1 MPTITGTSGPNILS
15 GDIEWREDLQEY
27 VSTPTVD
34 EIFGLAG
41 DDIIDGYF
49 LGDTLWGDEGDDI
62 VRGGDGNDT
71 LHGGPGNDILQGDGY
86 AAGDTGTDF
95 LAGDEGNDYL
105 NGGDGW
111 DYLFG
116 GEGDDELFG
125 NAAYPEGTDGNFLD
139 GGPGNDRLVGTS
151 GANMMFGGDGI
162 DTASL
167 YFLDA
172 TEPVDFV
179 ALEPGGGYAPM
190 VGGMPYAHVSGIEIF
205 AQLWGGKANDRLGA
219 AYTLP
224 EGAQYTLSGQGGED
238 TAVLDFSAETGR
250 MAGSSDSSLGWLY
263 LGNLDTGGQLQ
274 VSAEHV
280 HYNGNAL
287 GGIYL
292 GDGNDILT
300 GLAGN
305 DTFGGGGGDDLIDG
319 AAGADTLYGGEGDD
333 SITGGTGAD
342 WIDGQTGTDTAV
354 YAGSFAEYSFSP
366 QADRLRVTSK
376 AGDTDQLFG
385 IERLRFD
392 DGEVAVRPD
401 FNIDSTAF
409 TFTTGTLSQA
419 EGTGGTPAF
428 SFTVTRAGA
437 TGLAQSIPWSLA
449 GIAGSGTMPATA
461 ADFPGGAFPTGLLS
475 FAPGQTSA
483 TIVVPV
489 AADAA
494 VETNERFAV
503 TLGAPPPASVVTKG
517 TAQGIILND
526 DATIGIAGLAYNLA
540 EGTGG
545 STGFTFTLTR
555 SGATGGAAT
564 VNYAV
569 SGATGSGTTPAGA
582 ADFAGGAF
590 PAGTVSFAPG
600 QTSRTLTIPVAADD
614 LLEFN
619 ERFAV
624 TLSGASGATIG
635 TASAQGIISNDDVAP
650 PPASFAIARLAASRT
665 EGSSGGTTPFTFTV
679 TRGGNT
685 AVAHSIAYA
694 VAGVAGNGTMPAAAA
709 DFDGATLPA
718 GRLTFAPGETS
729 RVLTIP
735 VAADLAGELNERFAV
750 TLSAPSAGAVLG
762 GTVSAEGV
770 ILNDDTSL
778 AFTSTNVSRP
788 EGNAG
793 TTAYSFTVSRAGTTS
808 AATTVDWSF
817 AGGGVAGTVAANAA
831 DFAGGL
837 PSGGTLSFAPGQ
849 TTRTITI
856 PVLGDTNPEG
866 GFNESFTL
874 SLANASSGVS
884 ILGAKATGTIREDD
898 AITGTTGN
906 DTLFGTVGADLFVIG
921 QGQDT
926 IWGGNGVDSFR
937 FLPSAAAPANLF
949 TLNDFDPFVAE
960 RIDLSRIDAIAG
972 TLANDAFT
980 FIGPMPLTLPGQLH
994 WERLSPHLVEFQG
1007 NLNADPAPELRFV
1020 LFSPGTP
1027 DSTWFV
1033 L

>member
-1 MPTITGTSGPNILS
+1 MPIITGTTGPNILS
-15 GDIEWREDLQEY
+15 GDVEWREDLGQF

-41 DDIIDGYF
+41 DD
-49 LGDTLWGDEGDDI
+49 T
-62 VRGGDGNDT
+62 
-71 LHGGPGNDILQGDGY
+71 
-86 AAGDTGTDF
+86 
-95 LAGDEGNDYL
+95 
-105 NGGDGW
+105 
-111 DYLFG
+111 
-116 GEGDDELFG
+116 
-125 NAAYPEGTDGNFLD
+125 
-139 GGPGNDRLVGTS
+139 
-151 GANMMFGGDGI
+151 I

-167 YFLDA
+167 YFLEA
-172 TEPVDFV
+172 IEPVDFV

-205 AQLWGGKANDRLGA
+205 AQIWGGKANDRLGA

-224 EGAQYTLSGQGGED
+224 EDAQYTLSGQGGED
-238 TAVLDFSAETGR
+238 TAVLDFSTETGR
-250 MAGSSDSSLGWLY
+250 MAGSSDPGLGWLY

-274 VSAEHV
+274 VNAEHV
-280 HYNGNAL
+280 HYTGNAL

-292 GDGNDILT
+292 GDGNDRLT

-305 DTFGGGGGDDLIDG
+305 DTFGGGGGDDLISG

-333 SITGGTGAD
+333 SITGGTGED
-342 WIDGQTGTDTAV
+342 WIDGQTGTDTAI

-366 QADRLRVTSK
+366 QADRLRVSSK

-419 EGTGGTPAF
+419 EGTGGT
-428 SFTVTRAGA
+428 
-437 TGLAQSIPWSLA
+437 
-449 GIAGSGTMPATA
+449 
-461 ADFPGGAFPTGLLS
+461 
-475 FAPGQTSA
+475 
-483 TIVVPV
+483 
-489 AADAA
+489 
-494 VETNERFAV
+494 
-503 TLGAPPPASVVTKG
+503 
-517 TAQGIILND
+517 
-526 DATIGIAGLAYNLA
+526 
-540 EGTGG
+540 
-545 STGFTFTLTR
+545 TGFTFTLTR

-569 SGATGSGTTPAGA
+569 SGATGSGTAPADA
-582 ADFAGGAF
+582 ADFAGSAF

-600 QTSRTLTIPVAADD
+600 QTSRTLTIPVAADG
-614 LLEFN
+614 LLEAN

-624 TLSGASGATIG
+624 TLSGVSGATIG
-635 TASAQGIISNDDVAP
+635 TASAQGIIRNDDVAP
-650 PPASFAIARLAASRT
+650 PPASFAIVRLSASRT
-665 EGSSGGTTPFTFTV
+665 EGGSGGTTPFTFTV

-694 VAGVAGNGTMPAAAA
+694 VAGIAGNGTMPASAA

-718 GRLTFAPGETS
+718 GHLTFAPGETS

-778 AFTSTNVSRP
+778 AFATTNVAGA
-788 EGNAG
+788 EGNTG
-793 TTAYSFTVSRAGTTS
+793 TTAFSFTVSRAGTTS

-817 AGGGVAGTVAANAA
+817 ASGGVAGTVAANAA

-837 PSGGTLSFAPGQ
+837 PPGGTLTFAPGQ
-849 TTRTITI
+849 TTRSITI

-874 SLANASSGVS
+874 SLANAAGGVA

-906 DTLFGTVGADLFVIG
+906 DTLFGTVGTDLFVIG
-921 QGQDT
+921 KGQDT

-972 TLANDAFT
+972 TLANDPFT

-1007 NLNADPAPELRFV
+1007 NLNADPAPELRIV

-1027 DSTWFV
+1027 DSTWFT

>member
-1 MPTITGTSGPNILS
+1 MPIITGTTGPNVLS
-15 GDIEWREDLQEY
+15 GDREWREDLGQF
-27 VSTPTVD
+27 VNAPTVD

-95 LAGDEGNDYL
+95 LAGDDGNDTL

-116 GEGDDELFG
+116 GDGDDELFG
-125 NAAYPEGTDGNFLD
+125 NAPYPEGTDGNFLD

-167 YFLDA
+167 YFLTA
-172 TEPVDFV
+172 IEPVDFV
-179 ALEPGGGYAPM
+179 ALEPGGGYAPL

-224 EGAQYTLSGQGGED
+224 EGAQYTLSGQEGED
-238 TAVLDFSAETGR
+238 TAVVDFSAETGR
-250 MAGSSDSSLGWLY
+250 MAGSSDPGLGWLY

-274 VSAEHV
+274 VNAEHV
-280 HYNGNAL
+280 HYTGNAL

-292 GDGNDILT
+292 GDGNDRLT

-305 DTFGGGGGDDLIDG
+305 DTCGGGGGDDLISG
-319 AAGADTLYGGEGDD
+319 AAGADTLYGGDGDD
-333 SITGGTGAD
+333 TITGGEGED
-342 WIDGQTGTDTAV
+342 WIDGQTGTDIAV
-354 YAGSFAEYSFSP
+354 YAGRFADYSVSP

-376 AGDTDQLFG
+376 AGETDQLFG
-385 IERLRFD
+385 IERLRFE
-392 DGEVAVRPD
+392 DGTVVVRPD

-409 TFTTGTLSQA
+409 TFTAPSVSQA
-419 EGTGGTPAF
+419 EGTGGTTGF
-428 SFTVTRAGA
+428 TFTVSRTGA
-437 TGLAQSIPWSLA
+437 TAIPQSIAWSVA
-449 GIAGSGTMPATA
+449 GIAGNGTVPAAA
-461 ADFPGGAFPTGLLS
+461 ADFAGGKLPAGTLS
-475 FAPGQTSA
+475 FAQGQASA
-483 TIVVPV
+483 TITVNV

-494 VETNERFAV
+494 VELNERFAV
-503 TLGAPPPASVVTKG
+503 TLGTAPPASVVLTG
-517 TAQGIILND
+517 TAQGIIRND
-526 DATIGIAGLAYNLA
+526 DIAPATA
-540 EGTGG
+540 
-545 STGFTFTLTR
+545 SFTLTR
-555 SGATGGAAT
+555 
-564 VNYAV
+564 
-569 SGATGSGTTPAGA
+569 
-582 ADFAGGAF
+582 
-590 PAGTVSFAPG
+590 
-600 QTSRTLTIPVAADD
+600 
-614 LLEFN
+614 
-619 ERFAV
+619 
-624 TLSGASGATIG
+624 
-635 TASAQGIISNDDVAP
+635 
-650 PPASFAIARLAASRT
+650 LAAHRT

-679 TRGGNT
+679 TRSGNT
-685 AVAHSIAYA
+685 TAAHSIAYA
-694 VAGVAGNGTMPAAAA
+694 VAGIAGNGTLPASAA
-709 DFDGATLPA
+709 DFADATFPA
-718 GRLTFAPGETS
+718 GHLTFAPGETS

-750 TLSAPSAGAVLG
+750 TLAAPSSGAVLG
-762 GTVSAEGV
+762 SATTAEGI

-778 AFTSTNVSRP
+778 AFATTHVARA

-793 TTAYSFTVSRAGTTS
+793 TAAYSFTVNRSGTTTGT
-808 AATTVDWSF
+808 TTVNWSF

-837 PSGGTLSFAPGQ
+837 PSGGTLTFAPGQ
-849 TTRTITI
+849 TTRSITI

-874 SLANASSGVS
+874 ALANASGGAA
-884 ILGAKATGTIREDD
+884 ILGAKATGTIRDD
-898 AITGTTGN
+898 DTIHGTTGN
-906 DTLFGTVGADLFVIG
+906 DSLAGTAGADLFVIG
-921 QGQDT
+921 QGQDVIT
-926 IWGGNGVDSFR
+926 GGAGVDAFR
-937 FLPSAAAPANLF
+937 FLPTAANPANLF
-949 TLNDFDPFVAE
+949 TLADFDFAAGE

-972 TLANDAFT
+972 TLANDPFT

-994 WERLSPHLVEFQG
+994 WERISPHLVEFQG
-1007 NLNADPAPELRFV
+1007 NLSADPAPELRIV

>member
-1 MPTITGTSGPNILS
+1 MPTITGTTGPNILS
-15 GDIEWREDLQEY
+15 GDIEWREDLGQF
-27 VSTPTVD
+27 VSAPTVD

-41 DDIIDGYF
+41 NDTIDGYF

-71 LHGGPGNDILQGDGY
+71 LHGGTGNDILQGDGY

-95 LAGDEGNDYL
+95 LAGEDGNDYL

-125 NAAYPEGTDGNFLD
+125 NAPYPEGTDGNFLD

-151 GANMMFGGDGI
+151 GANMMFGGTGTDI
-162 DTASL
+162 ASL
-167 YFLDA
+167 YFLNA
-172 TEPVDFV
+172 TLPVEFV
-179 ALEPGGGYAPM
+179 ALVPGAELSPL
-190 VGGMPYAHVSGIEIF
+190 VGGTPHGHVGGIEAY
-205 AQLWGGKANDRLGA
+205 AQLWGGKGNDLLGA

-224 EGAQYTLSGQGGED
+224 DGAQYTLSGQDGED
-238 TAVLDFSAETGR
+238 TAVLDLSAETAPLRG
-250 MAGSSDSSLGWLY
+250 GF
-263 LGNLDTGGQLQ
+263 GNGFGYIQNTLTGGLLN
-274 VSAEHV
+274 VMAEHIR
-280 HYNGNAL
+280 YTGNGLETVN
-287 GGIYL
+287 G
-292 GDGNDILT
+292 GDGNDSLT

-305 DTFGGGGGDDLIDG
+305 DIFGGGGGDDLISG
-319 AAGADTLYGGEGDD
+319 AAGNDTLYGGEGDD
-333 SITGGTGAD
+333 TITGGTGQD
-342 WIDGQTGTDTAV
+342 WIDGQTGTDTAI

-385 IERLRFD
+385 IERIRFD
-392 DGEVAVRPD
+392 DGTVAVRPD

-409 TFTTGTLSQA
+409 TFTATSLHQA
-419 EGTGGTPAF
+419 EGTGGTTAYT
-428 SFTVTRAGA
+428 FTVARSGA
-437 TGLAQSIPWSLA
+437 IGIPQSIGWSVA
-449 GIAGSGTMPATA
+449 GIAGTGTVPATA
-461 ADFPGGAFPTGLLS
+461 ADFAGSTLPAGTLS
-475 FAPGQTSA
+475 FAPGQASA
-483 TIVVPV
+483 TITVNV

-494 VETNERFAV
+494 VELNERFAV
-503 TLGAPPPASVVTKG
+503 TLGTAPPASVITAGV
-517 TAQGIILND
+517 AQGIIRND
-526 DATIGIAGLAYNLA
+526 DTA
-540 EGTGG
+540 
-545 STGFTFTLTR
+545 
-555 SGATGGAAT
+555 
-564 VNYAV
+564 
-569 SGATGSGTTPAGA
+569 PA
-582 ADFAGGAF
+582 
-590 PAGTVSFAPG
+590 
-600 QTSRTLTIPVAADD
+600 
-614 LLEFN
+614 
-619 ERFAV
+619 
-624 TLSGASGATIG
+624 
-635 TASAQGIISNDDVAP
+635 TASFTIT
-650 PPASFAIARLAASRT
+650 RLAANRT

-679 TRGGNT
+679 SRGGNT
-685 AVAHSIAYA
+685 AMAHSIAYA
-694 VAGVAGNGTMPAAAA
+694 VAGIAGNGTLPASAT
-709 DFDGATLPA
+709 DFDGGTLPT
-718 GRLTFAPGETS
+718 GRLSFAPGETS

-735 VAADLAGELNERFAV
+735 VAADFAGELNERFGV
-750 TLSAPSAGAVLG
+750 TLSAPSSGAVLG
-762 GTVSAEGV
+762 SAAAAEGI

-778 AFTSTNVSRP
+778 AFTAANISRP
-788 EGNAG
+788 EGHAG
-793 TTAYSFTVSRAGTTS
+793 TTAFTFTISRSGTTTRS
-808 AATTVDWSF
+808 TTVDWSF

-837 PSGGTLSFAPGQ
+837 PPGGTLTFAPGQ
-849 TTRTITI
+849 TARSITI

-874 SLANASSGVS
+874 ALANASG
-884 ILGAKATGTIREDD
+884 GAAIIAAKTTGTIREDD
-898 AITGTTGN
+898 AITGGPGN
-906 DTLFGTVGADLFVIG
+906 DTLFGTVGSDLFVIG

-1007 NLNADPAPELRFV
+1007 NLNADPAPELRIV

-1027 DSTWFV
+1027 DSTWFT

>member
-1 MPTITGTSGPNILS
+1 MPIITGTTGPNILS
-15 GDIEWREDLQEY
+15 GDVEWREDLGQF
-27 VSTPTVD
+27 VNAPTVD

-41 DDIIDGYF
+41 DDIIDGYS

-71 LHGGPGNDILQGDGY
+71 LHGGLGNDILQGDGY

-95 LAGDEGNDYL
+95 LAGDEGNDTL

-125 NAAYPEGTDGNFLD
+125 NAAYSDGTDGNFLD

-167 YFLDA
+167 YFLTA
-172 TEPVDFV
+172 IEPVDFV

-224 EGAQYTLSGQGGED
+224 ESAQYTLSGQGGED

-250 MAGSSDSSLGWLY
+250 MAGSSDPGLGWLY

-274 VSAEHV
+274 VNAEHV
-280 HYNGNAL
+280 HYTGNAL

-292 GDGNDILT
+292 GDGNDRLT

-305 DTFGGGGGDDLIDG
+305 DTFGGGGGDDLISG

-333 SITGGTGAD
+333 SITGGTGED
-342 WIDGQTGTDTAV
+342 WIDGQTGTDTAI

-401 FNIDSTAF
+401 FNIDSTSF

-437 TGLAQSIPWSLA
+437 TGHAQSIPWSLA
-449 GIAGSGTMPATA
+449 GLAGSGTTPATA

-494 VETNERFAV
+494 VEANERFAV
-503 TLGAPPPASVVTKG
+503 TLGAPPPASLVTKG

-526 DATIGIAGLAYNLA
+526 DATIAIAGLAYNLA

-545 STGFTFTLTR
+545 TTGFTFTLTR

-569 SGATGSGTTPAGA
+569 SGATGSGTAPADA
-582 ADFAGGAF
+582 ADFAGSVF
-590 PAGTVSFAPG
+590 PTGTVSFAPG
-600 QTSRTLTIPVAADD
+600 QTSRT
-614 LLEFN
+614 
-619 ERFAV
+619 
-624 TLSGASGATIG
+624 
-635 TASAQGIISNDDVAP
+635 
-650 PPASFAIARLAASRT
+650 
-665 EGSSGGTTPFTFTV
+665 
-679 TRGGNT
+679 
-685 AVAHSIAYA
+685 
-694 VAGVAGNGTMPAAAA
+694 
-709 DFDGATLPA
+709 
-718 GRLTFAPGETS
+718 
-729 RVLTIP
+729 LTIP

-778 AFTSTNVSRP
+778 AFATTNVAGA
-788 EGNAG
+788 EGNTG
-793 TTAYSFTVSRAGTTS
+793 TTAFSFTVSRAGTTS

-817 AGGGVAGTVAANAA
+817 ASGGVAGTVAANAA

-837 PSGGTLSFAPGQ
+837 PPGGTLTFAPGQ
-849 TTRTITI
+849 TTRSITI

-874 SLANASSGVS
+874 SLANASGGVA

-906 DTLFGTVGADLFVIG
+906 DTLFGTVGADLFIIG

-972 TLANDAFT
+972 TLANDPFT

-1027 DSTWFV
+1027 DSTWFT

>member
-1 MPTITGTSGPNILS
+1 MPIITGTTGPNVLS
-15 GDIEWREDLQEY
+15 GDIEWREDLGQF
-27 VSTPTVD
+27 VNAPTVD
-34 EIFGLAG
+34 EIFGLAS
-41 DDIIDGYF
+41 DETIDGYS

-95 LAGDEGNDYL
+95 LAGEDGNDYL

-125 NAAYPEGTDGNFLD
+125 NAPYPEGTDGNFLD

-167 YFLDA
+167 YFLTA
-172 TEPVDFV
+172 IEPVDFV
-179 ALEPGGGYAPM
+179 ALEPGGALSPM

-205 AQLWGGKANDRLGA
+205 AQIWGGKANDRLGA

-224 EGAQYTLSGQGGED
+224 ESAQYTLSGQGGED

-250 MAGSSDSSLGWLY
+250 MAGSSDTGLGWLY

-274 VSAEHV
+274 VNAEHV
-280 HYNGNAL
+280 HDTGNAL

-292 GDGNDILT
+292 GDGNDSLT

-305 DTFGGGGGDDLIDG
+305 DIFGGGGGDDLISGADG
-319 AAGADTLYGGEGDD
+319 NDTLYGGEGDD
-333 SITGGTGAD
+333 TITGGTGED
-342 WIDGQTGTDTAV
+342 WIDGQTGIDTAV
-354 YAGSFAEYSFSP
+354 YAGSFAQYTLSA
-366 QADRLRVTSK
+366 QADRLRITGP
-376 AGDTDQLFG
+376 GDEVDQLFG
-385 IERLRFD
+385 IERLRFA
-392 DGEVAVRPD
+392 DGIVSVRPD
-401 FNIDSTAF
+401 FNIDSSAF
-409 TFTTGTLSQA
+409 TFTTPSVSQA
-419 EGTGGTPAF
+419 EGTGGTTAF
-428 SFTVTRAGA
+428 TFTVSRTGA
-437 TGLAQSIPWSLA
+437 TAIPQSIAWSVA
-449 GIAGSGTMPATA
+449 GIAGTGTVAAAATDFAGGTLPAGT
-461 ADFPGGAFPTGLLS
+461 LS
-475 FAPGQTSA
+475 FAPGQASA
-483 TIVVPV
+483 TITVNV
-489 AADAA
+489 AADAG
-494 VETNERFAV
+494 VEANERFAV

-517 TAQGIILND
+517 TAQGIILNE
-526 DATIGIAGLAYNLA
+526 DAAIAIAGLAYNQT

-545 STGFTFTLTR
+545 TTAFTFTLTR
-555 SGATGGAAT
+555 SGATAGAAA
-564 VNYAV
+564 VNYEV
-569 SGATGSGTTPAGA
+569 SGATGPGTTPAGA
-582 ADFAGGAF
+582 ADFAGGVF

-600 QTSRTLTIPVAADD
+600 QTSRTLTIPVSADD
-614 LLEFN
+614 LLESN

-635 TASAQGIISNDDVAP
+635 TASAQGIIRNDDTAP
-650 PPASFAIARLAASRT
+650 PPASFAITRLAANRT

-679 TRGGNT
+679 SRGGNT

-694 VAGVAGNGTMPAAAA
+694 VAGIAGNGTLPASAT
-709 DFDGATLPA
+709 DFDGGTLPT
-718 GRLTFAPGETS
+718 GRLSFAPGETS

-735 VAADLAGELNERFAV
+735 VAADFAGELNERFGV
-750 TLSAPSAGAVLG
+750 TLSAPSSGAVLG
-762 GTVSAEGV
+762 SAAAAEGI

-778 AFTSTNVSRP
+778 AFTAANISRL
-788 EGNAG
+788 EGHAG
-793 TTAYSFTVSRAGTTS
+793 TTAFTFTVSRSGTTTGS
-808 AATTVDWSF
+808 TTVNWSF

-837 PSGGTLSFAPGQ
+837 PPGGTLTFAPGQ
-849 TTRTITI
+849 TARSITI

-874 SLANASSGVS
+874 SLANASGGAA
-884 ILGAKATGTIREDD
+884 IIAAKATGTIREDD
-898 AITGTTGN
+898 TITGGPGN
-906 DTLFGTVGADLFVIG
+906 DTLFGTVGSDLFVIG

-937 FLPSAAAPANLF
+937 FLPSAAVPANLF

-1007 NLNADPAPELRFV
+1007 NLNADPAPELRIV

-1027 DSTWFV
+1027 DSTWFT

>member
-1 MPTITGTSGPNILS
+1 MPIITGTTGPNILS
-15 GDIEWREDLQEY
+15 GDVEWREDLGQFVY
-27 VSTPTVD
+27 APSVD

-41 DDIIDGYF
+41 DDTIDGYL

-71 LHGGPGNDILQGDGY
+71 LHGGLGNDILQGDGY

-95 LAGDEGNDYL
+95 LGGDEGNDYL

-125 NAAYPEGTDGNFLD
+125 NAAYSEGTDGNFLD

-167 YFLDA
+167 YFLTA
-172 TEPVDFV
+172 IEPVDFV

-224 EGAQYTLSGQGGED
+224 EGAQYTLSGQDGQD

-250 MAGSSDSSLGWLY
+250 LRGSFAGGT
-263 LGNLDTGGQLQ
+263 GTIQNADTGGLLN
-274 VSAEHV
+274 VMAERIE
-280 HYNGNAL
+280 YRGNAL
-287 GGIYL
+287 DSIYA
-292 GDGNDILT
+292 GDGNDMLT

-305 DTFGGGGGDDLIDG
+305 DTFGGGGGDDVMDG
-319 AAGADTLYGGEGDD
+319 AAGADTLYGGEDDD

-392 DGEVAVRPD
+392 DGEVTVRPD
-401 FNIDSTAF
+401 FNLDSTAF

-437 TGLAQSIPWSLA
+437 TGLAQSIPWSLT
-449 GIAGSGTMPATA
+449 GIAGSGTVPASA
-461 ADFPGGAFPTGLLS
+461 ADFPGGAFPAGLLS

-483 TIVVPV
+483 TLIVPV

-494 VETNERFAV
+494 VEANERFAV

-526 DATIGIAGLAYNLA
+526 DATIAIAGLAYNQT
-540 EGTGG
+540 EGSGG
-545 STGFTFTLTR
+545 TTAFTFTLTR
-555 SGATGGAAT
+555 SGAIGGAAT

-569 SGATGSGTTPAGA
+569 SGATGSGTAPASA
-582 ADFAGGAF
+582 ADFAGGLF

-614 LLEFN
+614 ILESN

-635 TASAQGIISNDDVAP
+635 TASAQGIIRNDDVAP

-679 TRGGNT
+679 TRGANT
-685 AVAHSIAYA
+685 AAAHSIGYA
-694 VAGVAGNGTMPAAAA
+694 VAGITGNGTLPASAA
-709 DFDGATLPA
+709 DFAGGTLPT

-735 VAADLAGELNERFAV
+735 VAADFAGELNERFAV
-750 TLSAPSAGAVLG
+750 TLSAPSSGAVLG
-762 GTVSAEGV
+762 SAAAAVGI

-778 AFTSTNVSRP
+778 AFAATNLSRP

-837 PSGGTLSFAPGQ
+837 PPGGTLTFAPGQ
-849 TTRTITI
+849 TARTITI

-874 SLANASSGVS
+874 SLANASGGAA
-884 ILGAKATGTIREDD
+884 IIAAKATGTIREDD
-898 AITGTTGN
+898 TITGTTGN

-972 TLANDAFT
+972 TLANDPFT

-1007 NLNADPAPELRFV
+1007 NLNTDPAPELRIV